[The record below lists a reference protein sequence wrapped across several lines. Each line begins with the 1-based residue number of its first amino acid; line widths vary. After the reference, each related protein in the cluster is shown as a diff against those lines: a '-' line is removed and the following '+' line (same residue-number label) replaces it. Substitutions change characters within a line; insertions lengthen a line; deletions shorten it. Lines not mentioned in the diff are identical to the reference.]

1 MVRSRTKSIC
11 KILLYL
17 IVRKIDL
24 LGGTAKI
31 RDTLCSAADDA
42 NWMSQCHLL
51 WQYIAI
57 PDIDGGAKVSR
68 SEPSRTGQISHQ
80 INVATCIINHAG
92 SELLDKIYLIS

>member
-1 MVRSRTKSIC
+1 MPAERTIC
-11 KILLYL
+11 NILLYL

-24 LGGTAKI
+24 LGSTAKI

-68 SEPSRTGQISHQ
+68 AEQNWSNITP
-80 INVATCIINHAG
+80 
-92 SELLDKIYLIS
+92 DKCCSMYYQPCGL